1 MKKIW
6 IGLAV
11 AAVAV
16 GGALQA
22 NKVYSHFTT
31 DAAVQEVD
39 IEKDDAS
46 VLDVEVTFGAGELR
60 IAGGAEG
67 WVEGRLDT
75 NVKKWRP
82 AVSYNEKKG
91 TGTARIHQKMKGFK
105 TLGNNRNNWD
115 LQLSNDI
122 PVVLRV
128 DAGVADADLVLAGI
142 QLEHLAVDA
151 GVGDVTVNLSG
162 HWQDS
167 FDAQIEAG
175 VGDLEIILPKETGV
189 RLHVDKGLGSIKA
202 EGVISQGKGLYVNEA
217 YAEAD
222 TVIDVNVDTGIGD
235 VKVSVAK

>member
-11 AAVAV
+11 AAVVIVTAV
-16 GGALQA
+16 QVY
-22 NKVYSHFTT
+22 KVYSYFTA

-39 IEKDDAS
+39 IQKDDAS
-46 VLDVEVTFGAGELR
+46 FLEVEVTFGAGDLR

-67 WVEGRLDT
+67 WLEGRLDT

-82 AVSYNEKKG
+82 AVSYTEKKG
-91 TGTARIHQKMKGFK
+91 TGTAKIHQKMKAFNK
-105 TLGNNRNNWD
+105 LGNNRNNWD

-122 PVVLRV
+122 PVVLHV
-128 DAGVADADLVLAGI
+128 DAGVADADLDLAGI
-142 QLEHLAVDA
+142 QLQHLAVDA
-151 GVGDVTVNLSG
+151 GVGDLTVNLSG

-167 FDAQIEAG
+167 FDVQIEAG

-189 RLHVDKGLGSIKA
+189 RLHVDKGLGDIKV

-217 YAEAD
+217 YAGAD